1 MLHKR
6 GDLKNFSK
14 FTDKHKK
21 QPSGGV
27 LSRDVL
33 KKFANFTDKYLCPSL
48 FFNEVEGWKS
58 ETVRSSHW
66 RCSVKKG
73 VKFLGKLFCRTP
85 PSNHFSHD
93 LVFFLFADRRGL
105 QPKISLFGGAMVN

>member
-33 KKFANFTDKYLCPSL
+33 KKFANFTDI
-48 FFNEVEGWKS
+48 FAQ
-58 ETVRSSHW
+58 
-66 RCSVKKG
+66 
-73 VKFLGKLFCRTP
+73 
-85 PSNHFSHD
+85 
-93 LVFFLFADRRGL
+93 VFFLMKLKAGNLKLSEAATGDAL
-105 QPKISLFGGAMVN
+105 